1 MTIIGNNTSEEIIEA
16 YIACGKIALLLFK
29 PQKDFM
35 QTKRNDKNKIYNKN
49 WYNQEFNISN

>member
-1 MTIIGNNTSEEIIEA
+1 MTIIGNNTAEEIIEA

-35 QTKRNDKNKIYNKN
+35 QTKRNDKNKIYNK
-49 WYNQEFNISN
+49 I